1 MNKDMEKWS
10 GIYMDYKEIEGM
22 QIPHYVEVTWNLV
35 SGDSTYAKF
44 RLDKVEYNNP
54 YRFT

>member
-10 GIYMDYKEIEGM
+10 GIYIDYKEIEGM
-22 QIPHYVEVTWNLV
+22 QIPHYVEVTWNLG